1 MIYRCFFWL
10 ACYFSLNVAA
20 FCNPIVQINS
30 SLGDFKIELFDEV
43 ASVTVNNFLNY
54 VESKR
59 YNGTLIHRSVPSFV
73 IQGGWLSFQ
82 SEINALVSIKTDDP
96 IINEFR
102 MSNIRGTVS
111 MAKQG
116 GNPNSATS
124 QWFVNLSNNTANLD
138 GQNGGFTVFGRI
150 VGNGMAIVDQMAKVN
165 TYTLDGIPNFP
176 LSNYSQGPLSS
187 NNFVTISNVELLTP
201 ELALNYFDSK
211 SSELRLTL
219 DAGSAGIATLA
230 LSVETAEPAVIFK
243 LVLSSIQWLDDPVEG
258 MATFNPA
265 TGSIFIPE
273 LSVGGVAAYKN
284 LEFYLRDSENLLFVL
299 SSYEEI

>member
-1 MIYRCFFWL
+1 M
-10 ACYFSLNVAA
+10 
-20 FCNPIVQINS
+20 
-30 SLGDFKIELFDEV
+30 
-43 ASVTVNNFLNY
+43 
-54 VESKR
+54 
-59 YNGTLIHRSVPSFV
+59 

-82 SEINALVSIKTDDP
+82 SEINALVSIKTDGS

-176 LSNYSQGPLSS
+176 LSGYSQGPLSL

-201 ELALNYFDSK
+201 ELALNYFDSE

-219 DAGSAGIATLA
+219 DAGSAEIATLA
-230 LSVETAEPAVIFK
+230 LSVETAEPAAIFK

-265 TGSIFIPE
+265 TGSIFVPE
-273 LSVGGVAAYKN
+273 LSVDGVTAYKN
-284 LEFYLRDSENLLFVL
+284 LEFYLKDSEKLLFVL
-299 SSYEEI
+299 SSYEGI

>member
-1 MIYRCFFWL
+1 
-10 ACYFSLNVAA
+10 
-20 FCNPIVQINS
+20 
-30 SLGDFKIELFDEV
+30 
-43 ASVTVNNFLNY
+43 
-54 VESKR
+54 
-59 YNGTLIHRSVPSFV
+59 
-73 IQGGWLSFQ
+73 
-82 SEINALVSIKTDDP
+82 
-96 IINEFR
+96 
-102 MSNIRGTVS
+102 
-111 MAKQG
+111 
-116 GNPNSATS
+116 
-124 QWFVNLSNNTANLD
+124 
-138 GQNGGFTVFGRI
+138 
-150 VGNGMAIVDQMAKVN
+150 MAIVDQMAKVN

-201 ELALNYFDSK
+201 ELALNYFDSE

-243 LVLSSIQWLDDPVEG
+243 LVLSSIQWLDDQVEG